1 MAHPLSWLAL
11 AAADAAPSAPSG
23 PAANPLQMMV
33 LWFAAIAVFFYLI
46 ILRPQRKE
54 QKSRQQ
60 LIDSLRKGDKVVTIG
75 GVHGWITEVDKGGKT
90 VTVRVDTK
98 TNLKVNRSAIST
110 VERGGEESTE
120 AKDENGKK

>member
-1 MAHPLSWLAL
+1 MAHPFSWLAL
-11 AAADAAPSAPSG
+11 AAAEAAPSAPAGSQ
-23 PAANPLQMMV
+23 PNPIQMMV
-33 LWFAAIAVFFYLI
+33 LWFAVIAVFFYLI
-46 ILRPQRKE
+46 ILRPQRRE

-60 LIDSLRKGDKVVTIG
+60 LLDNLRKGDKVVTVG

-110 VERGGEESTE
+110 VERGGEEPAAT
-120 AKDENGKK
+120 KDENGKK